1 MKHYPAGI
9 LSPAFPLPPRVEWVG
24 PRRGIFRAPFAF
36 ISPSLGRI
44 EIEEGFDTDYASV
57 PRGLWNLYPPDG
69 EYSPAAW
76 VHDYLYWYQALRD
89 GGLPVKREQADLVFL
104 EAMQA
109 IGIGW
114 FTRSVLYRAVRIG
127 GAGPW
132 EANRRAREGE
142 AATVTSERP
151 KPQFHKSSR

>member
-1 MKHYPAGI
+1 MKTPAPVIQQG
-9 LSPAFPLPPRVEWVG
+9 SDAFPLPPRVEWVG

-76 VHDYLYWYQALRD
+76 IHDWLYWNQALNGR
-89 GGLPVKREQADLVFL
+89 PVKREEADAVFL
-104 EAMQA
+104 EAMTA
-109 IGIGW
+109 LGIGW
-114 FTRSVLYRAVRIG
+114 VTRRILHRAVRLG
-127 GAGPW
+127 GGVPW
-132 EANRRAREGE
+132 ERVRRERW
-142 AATVTSERP
+142 SEP
-151 KPQFHKSSR
+151 TLAPAKSLKTRFFKSK